1 MNKIEQFHSEREQL
15 NAILEQ
21 LNTSISTTQK
31 DLSESFLGKANTETL
46 SRTLAELQVKHTG
59 LVNAIAN
66 LDQNILDEDERL
78 IEADKQAEVDER
90 KGYVKNALESLERA
104 SKLREQLA
112 VELQSVVDNN
122 FKARV
127 HQKEIEYSV
136 RGLVGRLAE
145 QFKLHG
151 ALQMSATIPVPTID
165 DYSRLSSHVYK
176 RG

>member
-78 IEADKQAEVDER
+78 IEAVKQAEVDER
-90 KGYVKNALESLERA
+90 KGYVKNALER
-104 SKLREQLA
+104 KLNIQY
-112 VELQSVVDNN
+112 VV
-122 FKARV
+122 
-127 HQKEIEYSV
+127 
-136 RGLVGRLAE
+136 
-145 QFKLHG
+145 
-151 ALQMSATIPVPTID
+151 
-165 DYSRLSSHVYK
+165 
-176 RG
+176 